1 VTLSF
6 ITQFY
11 DGAEVTHRAALHTVV
26 LQPGARR
33 FQLVWHSAL
42 PCHRKV
48 NKLAVTRVAVKRR
61 INMSERELASGTWM
75 AE

>member
-1 VTLSF
+1 
-6 ITQFY
+6 
-11 DGAEVTHRAALHTVV
+11 VV